1 MSETTSYQEPD
12 ISGDAVVLQEAE
24 ASLPSLGC
32 GLFGRFIFAN
42 AGTLFLMAGIIC
54 FFAYNWEDLSAFAKF
69 AIIGAAMLAAAAFP
83 LLRGLNSTAGSLG
96 LLACGILGG
105 ALMAVYGQVYQTGA
119 NAWELFRS
127 WAIFLIPLTLLGRQA
142 GLWFTLWLVSSLWGI
157 FYLGQRADALH
168 DNTAMANI
176 TLYQCLAQTA
186 FFVLWEAAARF
197 FSGPRFPFLNTRWL
211 PRLIGVALLS
221 FLTFIVCLIITRE
234 ASEFGYPVIYS
245 GLYLALMSGGA
256 FYYRTRQTDLFMI
269 AAGLLSLIMLMLTF
283 IIHQLKGVNITTLF
297 FTTVVVLLVG
307 SAIAGKFLIARHRK
321 WRESIRQQREKAQAE
336 VRITTA
342 APETAVSEKPTLPA
356 GFSIPLLRLALQ
368 GKLTRPHLPETD
380 DEPDT
385 PDNTKAHTPWQ
396 ARLLMGICAW
406 IAVPCMIALIFTFTA
421 WNLDQVG
428 YSIVFLILLGIGI
441 ALTWLPGVFFEQ
453 AALCLCLTGAS
464 AAGVL
469 ISLEIGNRQLCL
481 LPSIIIFA
489 ASAFPARNNAYRFL
503 AAALAITMVFFQA
516 DLFFFPLERG
526 HYRYIDAVKSN
537 LPDISIPMLLAFG
550 VIYSA
555 CAVGLAHGWRKFTQ
569 HGALVLQRHPFVAAL
584 YAVPLFL
591 GIFSVL
597 FHSSKILMFLS
608 MELGMSGVS
617 IKMAGIGATVGLGYL
632 VFQLARDLDIHPLAR
647 IIMTGLSIPVAIVS
661 WYMPW
666 FGIGLLILAMSR
678 QAKSMVLLGTATLF
692 LSVCT
697 VLEYY
702 ALSTTLLMKSLS
714 LGGIGI
720 FLLLSAVGLHRYMTY
735 CLQKGTLR
743 LPALL
748 VPAPSGKVVN
758 EADRHHPPAA
768 AGKNRLAQAILA
780 GCILVFFLFFGY
792 AVQQKEQ
799 LLENGERVILALRP
813 VDPRSLM
820 QGDYMI
826 LSLEI
831 ENAIHQALQAEK
843 SPEKDLDAWL
853 KGTIIAAPDE
863 SGVYRFVRLDDGAS
877 LQPTEVRLIYR
888 GKRFGS
894 RVGSGSFF
902 FQEGYGKI
910 FERAR
915 FVELRAGKD
924 GETLITHLLDENRE
938 RINPKALLA
947 KDPA

>member
-12 ISGDAVVLQEAE
+12 ISGNAVVLQKEE
-24 ASLPSLGC
+24 ISVPSLGW

-42 AGTLFLMAGIIC
+42 AGTLFLLAGIIC
-54 FFAYNWEDLSAFAKF
+54 FFAYNWEDLSPFAKF
-69 AIIGAAMLAAAAFP
+69 GIIGAAMLAAAAFP
-83 LLRGLNSTAGSLG
+83 LFRGINSTAGSLG

-127 WAIFLIPLTLLGRQA
+127 WAIFLIPLTLFGRQA
-142 GLWFTLWLVSSLWGI
+142 GLWFTLWMVSSLWGV
-157 FYLGQRADALH
+157 FYLGQRVNAPHND
-168 DNTAMANI
+168 TAMANI
-176 TLYQCLAQTA
+176 LLYQCLAQTA

-211 PRLIGVALLS
+211 PRVIGVALLA
-221 FLTFIVCLIITRE
+221 FLTFMVSLIITKE
-234 ASEFGYPVIYS
+234 AAEFGHPVIYS
-245 GLYLALMSGGA
+245 ALYLALMAGGA
-256 FYYRTRQTDLFMI
+256 FYYRTRQTDLFMV
-269 AAGLLSLIMLMLTF
+269 AAGLFSLIMLVLTF
-283 IIHQLKGVNITTLF
+283 IIHHLKGVNITTIF
-297 FTTVVVLLVG
+297 FATVVVLLVG
-307 SAIAGKFLIARHRK
+307 SAISGKLLIARYRK
-321 WRESIRQQREKAQAE
+321 WRESIRQQREKAQEKACI
-336 VRITTA
+336 ITA
-342 APETAVSEKPTLPA
+342 VSETAVSETPALPA
-356 GFSIPLLRLALQ
+356 GFSLPLLRLALQ
-368 GKLTRPHLPETD
+368 GRLPRPHLTETD
-380 DEPDT
+380 EEPDA
-385 PDNTKAHTPWQ
+385 PANTKGHTPWQ

-406 IAVPCMIALIFTFTA
+406 IAVPCMIALIFTLTG
-421 WNLDQVG
+421 WNLDQSG

-441 ALTWLPGVFFEQ
+441 GLTWLPGVFFEQ

-469 ISLEIGNRQLCL
+469 ISMEIGNRQLCL
-481 LPSIIIFA
+481 LPAIILFA

-503 AAALAITMVFFQA
+503 AAALAITMLFFQA

-526 HYRYIDAVKSN
+526 HYRYLDAVENS
-537 LPDISIPMLLAFG
+537 LPDVSIPMLVVFG
-550 VIYSA
+550 VIYAA
-555 CAVGLAHGWRKFTQ
+555 CAVGLTHVWRKFTQ
-569 HGALVLQRHPFVAAL
+569 NGALVLQRHPFVAAF

-617 IKMAGIGATVGLGYL
+617 IKMAGIGAAAGLGYL
-632 VFQLARDLDIHPLAR
+632 VFQLAKDLDIHPSTR
-647 IIMTGLSIPVAIVS
+647 IIMAGLSIPVAIVS

-666 FGIGLLILAMSR
+666 FGIGLLMLAMSR
-678 QAKSMVLLGTATLF
+678 QAKSMVLLGTATFF

-702 ALSTTLLMKSLS
+702 ALSTTLLIKSLS

-720 FLLLSAVGLHRYMTY
+720 FLLLSAVALHRYMTH
-735 CLQKGTLR
+735 CLRNGTLH
-743 LPALL
+743 LPASL
-748 VPAPSGKVVN
+748 VRISPSTVASGKDDVTTVS
-758 EADRHHPPAA
+758 AR
-768 AGKNRLAQAILA
+768 KNRFGQAILS

-820 QGDYMI
+820 QGDYMT

-831 ENAIHQALQAEK
+831 ENAIYQALRAEK
-843 SPEKDLDAWL
+843 SPENELDAWL

-863 SGVYRFVRLDDGAS
+863 TGVYHFVRLDDGTT
-877 LQPTEVRLIYR
+877 LQPAEVRLIYR

-924 GETLITHLLDENRE
+924 GETLITHLLDENRQ
-938 RINPKALLA
+938 RINPKEHLA
-947 KDPA
+947 KDPR